1 MIWLRDSVRIIWDIS
16 FFPVVEED
24 ELKVILGY

>member
-16 FFPVVEED
+16 FFLVVEED